1 MKNSVR
7 LTAILFALSVPWA
20 WAQEPAAEEEEAEL
34 KNEIGVFVGAL
45 SNLETDETGPGVGF
59 DYTREA
65 SEKLGIVALAEWA
78 NAGDRDAMFG
88 GGIVWK
94 PGW

>member
-34 KNEIGVFVGAL
+34 KNEIGVFVR
-45 SNLETDETGPGVGF
+45 SSLEF
-59 DYTREA
+59 
-65 SEKLGIVALAEWA
+65 
-78 NAGDRDAMFG
+78 GDR
-88 GGIVWK
+88 
-94 PGW
+94 